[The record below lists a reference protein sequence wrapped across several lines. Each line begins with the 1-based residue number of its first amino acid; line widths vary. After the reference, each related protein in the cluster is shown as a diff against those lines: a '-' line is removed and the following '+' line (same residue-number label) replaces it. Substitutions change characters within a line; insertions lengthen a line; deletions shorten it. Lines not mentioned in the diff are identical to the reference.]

1 MPLGIRIFLV
11 YFLFVGL
18 AGGFVLSTVMDEIRP
33 GVRQSTEE
41 TLVDTAN
48 LLAELLSADL
58 RAGRLQQSRW
68 QSLFQ
73 AYGLRQPQA
82 QIGEVSKLAVNHRI
96 YVTDAAGKVLL
107 DSSGQAVGEDYSR
120 WNDVYLT
127 LRGEYGARSSREVAD
142 DPESSVM
149 YVAAPIKDQGQI
161 IGVVSVSKPS
171 RTLQPYIDRSQR
183 RLAYFGAG
191 FIVLGLLIGGLLS
204 WWLSASLRRLTTY
217 ARAVAVGEDYSRWND
232 VYLTLRGEYGAR
244 SSREVADDPESS
256 VMYVAA
262 PIKDQGRIIGVVSVS
277 KPSRTLQPY
286 IDRSQRRLAYFGA
299 GFIVLGLLV
308 GGLLSWWLSASLRRL
323 TTYARAVAVGERV
336 SAPALRGGELGQLA
350 TALEQMRR
358 ELEGKAYVERYVH
371 TLTHELKS
379 PLAAIRGAAEL
390 LEGEMPQAQ
399 RQRFVANIQSES
411 ARLQQLI
418 ERLLHLAQVEQR
430 QTLEERVAVP
440 LHSLLDELSQAQTA
454 RIEGAGVQVDNHVGA
469 DLQLLGERFLLRQA
483 LSNLLD
489 NALDFTP
496 AGGVLR
502 WTAAREGEQLQV
514 CLFNSG
520 AVIPDYALLRLT
532 ERFYSLPRPNSGR
545 KSTGLGLNFVQE
557 VASLHGGVLQVRNVA
572 DGVEVCVRLPAV
584 G

>member
-1 MPLGIRIFLV
+1 MPLGVRIFLV

-18 AGGFVLSTVMDEIRP
+18 AGWFVLSTVMDEIRP

-58 RAGRLQQSRW
+58 RAGRLQQSSW

-73 AYGLRQPQA
+73 AYGQRQPQA

-149 YVAAPIKDQGQI
+149 YVAAPIKDQGRI
-161 IGVVSVSKPS
+161 IGVVAVSKPS
-171 RTLQPYIDRSQR
+171 RTLQPYIERSQQ
-183 RLAYFGAG
+183 RLARFGAG
-191 FIVLGLLIGGLLS
+191 LIGLGLLLGALLS
-204 WWLSASLRRLTTY
+204 WWLSAALRRLTGY
-217 ARAVAVGEDYSRWND
+217 ARAVS
-232 VYLTLRGEYGAR
+232 
-244 SSREVADDPESS
+244 
-256 VMYVAA
+256 
-262 PIKDQGRIIGVVSVS
+262 
-277 KPSRTLQPY
+277 
-286 IDRSQRRLAYFGA
+286 A
-299 GFIVLGLLV
+299 GQ
-308 GGLLSWWLSASLRRL
+308 
-323 TTYARAVAVGERV
+323 RV

-390 LEGEMPQAQ
+390 LEGEMAEAQ

-430 QTLEERVAVP
+430 QGLEERVAIP
-440 LHSLLDELSQAQTA
+440 LHGLLDDLSQAQAA
-454 RIEGAGVQVDNHVGA
+454 RIQAAGVQVENQVDAG
-469 DLQLLGERFLLRQA
+469 LQLLGERFLLRQA

-496 AGGVLR
+496 PGGVLR
-502 WTAAREGEQLQV
+502 WSTRGEDGQLWV
-514 CLFNSG
+514 CLYNSG
-520 AVIPDYALLRLT
+520 PAIPDYALARLT
-532 ERFYSLPRPNSGR
+532 ERFYSLPRPTTGR

-557 VASLHGGVLQVRNVA
+557 VVNLHGGALRVGNVPG
-572 DGVEVCVRLPAV
+572 GVEVGLRLPTLA
-584 G
+584 

>member
-1 MPLGIRIFLV
+1 MPLGVRIFLV

-18 AGGFVLSTVMDEIRP
+18 AGWFVLSTVMDEIRP

-58 RAGRLQQSRW
+58 RAGRLQQSSW

-73 AYGLRQPQA
+73 AYGQRQPQA

-149 YVAAPIKDQGQI
+149 YVAAPIKDQGRI
-161 IGVVSVSKPS
+161 IGVVAVSKPS
-171 RTLQPYIDRSQR
+171 RTLQPYIERSQQ
-183 RLAYFGAG
+183 RLARFGAG
-191 FIVLGLLIGGLLS
+191 LIGLGLLLGALLS
-204 WWLSASLRRLTTY
+204 WWLSAALRRLTGY
-217 ARAVAVGEDYSRWND
+217 ARAVS
-232 VYLTLRGEYGAR
+232 
-244 SSREVADDPESS
+244 
-256 VMYVAA
+256 
-262 PIKDQGRIIGVVSVS
+262 
-277 KPSRTLQPY
+277 
-286 IDRSQRRLAYFGA
+286 A
-299 GFIVLGLLV
+299 GQ
-308 GGLLSWWLSASLRRL
+308 
-323 TTYARAVAVGERV
+323 RV

-390 LEGEMPQAQ
+390 LEGEMAEAQ

-430 QTLEERVAVP
+430 QGLEERVAIP
-440 LHSLLDELSQAQTA
+440 LHALLDDLSQAQAA
-454 RIEGAGVQVDNHVGA
+454 RIQAAGVQVENQVDAG
-469 DLQLLGERFLLRQA
+469 LQLLGERFLLRQA

-496 AGGVLR
+496 PGGVLR
-502 WTAAREGEQLQV
+502 WSTRGEDGQLWV
-514 CLFNSG
+514 CLYNSG
-520 AVIPDYALLRLT
+520 PAIPDYALARLT
-532 ERFYSLPRPNSGR
+532 ERFYSLPRPTTGR

-557 VASLHGGVLQVRNVA
+557 VVNLHGGALRVGNVPG
-572 DGVEVCVRLPAV
+572 GVEVGLRLPTLA
-584 G
+584 